1 MNQKLF
7 TDVKDHIFQDRDD
20 PARDPAFASVE

>member
-1 MNQKLF
+1 MTHKLY
-7 TDVKDHIFQDRDD
+7 TGVKQHILVDRHD